1 MANPEQHAVPSPKQQ
16 FLNALDREHATTLK
30 VLRAF
35 PPEKAEMKPHAKL
48 KNARDLAFIFV
59 LERGLAMRILNNKF
73 NELGSS
79 PVPTAP
85 ARFEDIISALEQGTK
100 EFRALVESY
109 SDQQMMEKVTFLVGP
124 KTPGEF
130 TRLEFCWFLLH
141 DEIHHRGQFSVYLR
155 LADAKVPSIY
165 GPTADEPWM

>member
-85 ARFEDIISALEQGTK
+85 ARFEDIIPALEQATK
-100 EFRALVESY
+100 EFRALIESY